1 MSPGP
6 KRSTVSPTDDES
18 GYDPDRFDD
27 EDGYVHDPDRFD
39 DDGEPAR
46 PADRESEGPVN
57 SAGASEEPVNSA
69 GASEEPVHPAEAD
82 REFDWRGWTLLAVVF
97 VAFVVSPLAIYL
109 YPPGA
114 YGYLFALIVFPL
126 LPAIVLAITA
136 VWATARP

>member
-6 KRSTVSPTDDES
+6 KRSIVSPT
-18 GYDPDRFDD
+18 DD

-39 DDGEPAR
+39 DEGEPVD
-46 PADRESEGPVN
+46 PADRT
-57 SAGASEEPVNSA
+57 SEEPVDPA
-69 GASEEPVHPAEAD
+69 DRTSEEPIHPAEAD
-82 REFDWRGWTLLAVVF
+82 REFDRRGWTLLAVIF

>member
-6 KRSTVSPTDDES
+6 KRSIVSPT
-18 GYDPDRFDD
+18 DD

-39 DDGEPAR
+39 DEGEPVD
-46 PADRESEGPVN
+46 PADRT
-57 SAGASEEPVNSA
+57 SEEPI
-69 GASEEPVHPAEAD
+69 HPAEAD
-82 REFDWRGWTLLAVVF
+82 REFDRRGWTLLAIIF

-126 LPAIVLAITA
+126 LPAIALAITA
-136 VWATARP
+136 VWATTRP